1 MKLPSTPSS
10 GKKSHASKTHSGS
23 SAKDAASKEGG
34 SWVGNLLGSG
44 FPLTKSRS
52 HESQLV
58 NKIDPVNPAL
68 LEKVKPCD
76 DRRLQHWTTEDGR

>member
-10 GKKSHASKTHSGS
+10 GKKSLASKAHGGS
-23 SAKDAASKEGG
+23 SAKDGAAKESG
-34 SWVGNLLGSG
+34 SWVGNRVGNLLGSG

-68 LEKVKPCD
+68 LEKGS
-76 DRRLQHWTTEDGR
+76 WTFSNCSHVP

>member
-1 MKLPSTPSS
+1 MKMPSTPVG
-10 GKKSHASKTHSGS
+10 GKKAHFSKSHAHALGKDGGAS
-23 SAKDAASKEGG
+23 SNAEGG

-58 NKIDPVNPAL
+58 NKIDPVDPAL
-68 LEKVKPCD
+68 LEKVS
-76 DRRLQHWTTEDGR
+76 HIS